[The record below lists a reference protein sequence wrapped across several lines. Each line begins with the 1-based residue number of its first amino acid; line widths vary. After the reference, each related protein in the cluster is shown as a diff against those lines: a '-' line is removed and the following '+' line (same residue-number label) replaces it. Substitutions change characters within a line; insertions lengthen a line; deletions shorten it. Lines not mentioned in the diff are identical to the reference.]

1 MSGAYILVVDDEPDI
16 RGLVQEILQDEGYRV
31 AVAEN
36 GERARQIMREGRPD
50 LVFLDIW
57 MPDVDGITLLKEWGE
72 SGDLPCPIIMMSGH
86 GTVETAVE
94 ATRLGAYDFLEK
106 PLSLAKLL
114 LTVERALEA
123 DRLQQENIGLRSQAS
138 QPVEPIGKSATMHRL
153 REQVRRIAVHDTWVL
168 ITGEPGSGRE
178 TFARFLHTQSPR
190 RSSPFVK
197 VAVSAIPRENAA
209 RELFGSE
216 QDGQIRYGI
225 FEQARGGTLFLDE
238 VADMDVEAQS
248 HLLGALEKNAFVRV
262 GGSEPVPIN
271 ARIVAATQVNLAE
284 MVKQGEFREEL
295 FFHLNV
301 VPLHVPPLREHT
313 EDISDLLS
321 YYVDHFSIHERLPY
335 RHFDVRAQNFL
346 RNYGWPGNVRE
357 LKNLVQ
363 RLMILG
369 TAEEIGLDDVQ
380 GALAVSSRGSQGS
393 GGSPLPLNLDQPLRQ
408 AREDFEKL
416 YLEYQLDKY
425 KGNVSRVAQEV
436 GMERTH
442 LYRKMRAVGIEI
454 KERKP

>member
-1 MSGAYILVVDDEPDI
+1 MSEAYILVVDDEPDI

-36 GERARQIMREGRPD
+36 GECARKAMRERRPD
-50 LVFLDIW
+50 LALLDIW

-72 SGDLPCPIIMMSGH
+72 SGDLPCPIVMMSGH

-114 LTVERALEA
+114 LTVERALET
-123 DRLQQENIGLRSQAS
+123 DRLQQENLGLRSQSS
-138 QPVEPIGKSATMHRL
+138 QPMEPVGKSAAMHRL

-178 TFARFLHTQSPR
+178 TFAHFLHSQSPR
-190 RSSPFVK
+190 RANPFVK

-238 VADMDVEAQS
+238 VADMDEEAQS

-262 GGSEPVPIN
+262 GGSEPVSIN
-271 ARIVAATQVNLAE
+271 ARIVAATQENLAE
-284 MVKQGEFREEL
+284 RVRQGEFREEL

-301 VPLHVPPLREHT
+301 VPLHIPSLREHA
-313 EDISDLLS
+313 EDISELLC
-321 YYVDHFSIHERLPY
+321 YYVDHFVIHERLPY
-335 RHFDVRAQNFL
+335 RHFDVRAQNFM
-346 RNYGWPGNVRE
+346 RNYPWPGNVRE

-369 TAEEIGLDDVQ
+369 SSEEVGLEEVQTALT
-380 GALAVSSRGSQGS
+380 AAVSEGP
-393 GGSPLPLNLDQPLRQ
+393 GGAPFALNLDQPLRQ
-408 AREDFEKL
+408 AREEFEKI

-454 KERKP
+454 KDRKP

>member
-1 MSGAYILVVDDEPDI
+1 
-16 RGLVQEILQDEGYRV
+16 
-31 AVAEN
+31 
-36 GERARQIMREGRPD
+36 
-50 LVFLDIW
+50 
-57 MPDVDGITLLKEWGE
+57 
-72 SGDLPCPIIMMSGH
+72 
-86 GTVETAVE
+86 
-94 ATRLGAYDFLEK
+94 
-106 PLSLAKLL
+106 
-114 LTVERALEA
+114 
-123 DRLQQENIGLRSQAS
+123 
-138 QPVEPIGKSATMHRL
+138 MHRL